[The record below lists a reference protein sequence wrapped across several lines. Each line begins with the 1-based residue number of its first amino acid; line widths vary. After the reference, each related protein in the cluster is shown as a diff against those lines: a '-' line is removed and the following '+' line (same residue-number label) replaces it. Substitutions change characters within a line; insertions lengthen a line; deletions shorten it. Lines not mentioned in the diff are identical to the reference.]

1 MSSAIDQIIK
11 WAHGLP
17 SWQADAVRRLLEQA
31 ELTSEDRD
39 EIYQML
45 KVEAGL
51 DPECKKAVPPTMG
64 VFSGT
69 AIGEKPLTLERILNI
84 THVNAI
90 KNGSSIPF
98 GLHGLTIVYG
108 QNGSGKSSYARI
120 LKRACRAR
128 DTKEPIHP
136 NAFDANEIGPATA
149 TIKIAGFRVIG
160 PT

>member
-51 DPECKKAVPPTMG
+51 DPECKKAVPPKMG

-84 THVNAI
+84 NHVNAI
-90 KNGSSIPF
+90 KNGSSMYFTTGIEK
-98 GLHGLTIVYG
+98 TIHL
-108 QNGSGKSSYARI
+108 NR
-120 LKRACRAR
+120 
-128 DTKEPIHP
+128 
-136 NAFDANEIGPATA
+136 
-149 TIKIAGFRVIG
+149 
-160 PT
+160 